1 MGKWHKSFHCVTK
14 VSSRYLPSSLVLE
27 PNHVL
32 VSPCLPDIP
41 SKALL
46 WIRET
51 PLTLR
56 SYVGFLE
63 YTQTSDK
70 GSFIN

>member
-1 MGKWHKSFHCVTK
+1 MAQGFHCILIE
-14 VSSRYLPSSLVLE
+14 SSGFLLSSLVLG

-32 VSPCLPDIP
+32 VSSCLLDIT

-46 WIRET
+46 WICET

-56 SYVGFLE
+56 S
-63 YTQTSDK
+63 
-70 GSFIN
+70 